1 MDDIITD
8 MPELAMCPLL
18 NISQCAV
25 SSHFQESLT
34 VNIYN
39 QLTRLRAHTVRI
51 PVTPGSYQVKKIFFA
66 IIRFFVVKVKDNT
79 GTEIESQLVPL
90 PPSVLVTPGRDSSA
104 THELVFNTMLS
115 PLSLV
120 THYVTRMERRTEMHR
135 ESWVT
140 RLGKHDRVT
149 LGKNKLKISIKH
161 GSTTIHVKDTERNIE
176 DNVVL
181 GLMYYP
187 GHRGNNSEFEFRASG
202 AYIFRPDSEAAVG
215 FGPPNETLVTEGPI
229 VDEVIFSYP
238 EPWVTMTLR
247 LYHLENI
254 IELGWSV
261 GPIPVDDGVG
271 KEVITRSITLMI
283 ER

>member
-1 MDDIITD
+1 MKDD
-8 MPELAMCPLL
+8 
-18 NISQCAV
+18 
-25 SSHFQESLT
+25 
-34 VNIYN
+34 
-39 QLTRLRAHTVRI
+39 
-51 PVTPGSYQVKKIFFA
+51 
-66 IIRFFVVKVKDNT
+66 T
-79 GTEIESQLVPL
+79 GTEIASQLVPL
-90 PPSVLVTPGRDSSA
+90 PPSVLATPGRDSSA

-120 THYVTRMERRTEMHR
+120 THYVTRMETGPRGVQDHEMHGG
-135 ESWVT
+135 SWVT
-140 RLGKHDRVT
+140 TLGKHDRVT

-229 VDEVIFSYP
+229 VDEVIFSYT

-271 KEVITRSITLMI
+271 KEVITR
-283 ER
+283 